1 MNGYNATL
9 KGTRNQVRKT
19 FTFDPSVQVPDT
31 VGMYQ
36 T

>member
-9 KGTRNQVRKT
+9 KGTRSQVRKT